1 MQRPKICLCL
11 TCSTIAEDLAILEK
25 YRNWVDVVE
34 LRVDYLTKDER
45 LYIRQFPDQAKIPCI
60 LTIRR
65 KIDGG
70 NFTEGEASRTTL
82 LARGLSF
89 ADQDTRK
96 NFAYIDLE
104 EDYHVPCLQD
114 AAFAFGTRVIR
125 SFHDMNGTI
134 PNIAERMSKMRI
146 TGFEIPKIAVMP
158 HCLSDVTNL
167 FKQAEAL
174 KEMEHI
180 LIAMG
185 PLGLPSRI
193 LSGKL
198 HSFMTYTS
206 PTETISKLAQIGQ
219 IDPVTLNE
227 VYNFRGI
234 DESTNV
240 FGITGYPLKTTGSP
254 QIHNSGY
261 RSHGMNAVYIPVRA
275 QKIEEALDFADVVGI
290 QGLSVTVPHKETIIP
305 NLQTVSEEVGYIGA
319 CNTAVKK
326 GTEWRGFNT
335 DADGLTKALLEFMEV
350 KNLLRMKIGILGAG
364 GAAKSAAQVVKDLRG
379 KACIFNRTVSKARS
393 LAEHYGFKWASLSSD
408 SLDLLEEYSELII
421 QTTSIGL
428 GISEEEKNDN
438 ANDPIPFYTFHGHE
452 FVYDM
457 IYSPEKTPFL
467 ERAEKAH
474 CKICNGRTM
483 LEYQAYEQ
491 FEIFTGVPYEWPN
504 VDTERTKR
512 TGWKK
517 HN

>member
-11 TCSTIAEDLAILEK
+11 TCPTIAENLAVLEK

-34 LRVDYLTKDER
+34 LRVDFLTKDER
-45 LYIRQFPDQAKIPCI
+45 LYIRQFPGQAKIPCI

-82 LARGLSF
+82 LARALSF

-104 EDYHVPCLQD
+104 DDYHVPCLQD

-134 PNIAERMSKMRI
+134 PDIAGRMAKMRI

-158 HCLSDVTNL
+158 HTLTDVTSL
-167 FKQAEAL
+167 FKQAEQL
-174 KEMEHI
+174 KDMEHI

-185 PLGLPSRI
+185 SLGLPSRI

-206 PTETISKLAQIGQ
+206 PVETISKLAEIGQ
-219 IDPVTLNE
+219 IDPVTLNQ
-227 VYNFRGI
+227 VYNFRNI
-234 DESTNV
+234 DDSTSL
-240 FGITGYPLKTTGSP
+240 FGITGYPLKATGSP
-254 QIHNSGY
+254 LIHNSGY

-275 QKIEEALDFADVVGI
+275 QKIEEALEFAEAVGI

-305 NLQTVSEEVGYIGA
+305 NLQQISEEVGYIGA

-326 GTEWRGFNT
+326 GNEWRGYNT
-335 DADGLTKALLEFMEV
+335 DAGGLSKALLEFMEV
-350 KNLLRMKIGILGAG
+350 KNLSRIKIGILGAG
-364 GAAKSAAQVVKDLRG
+364 GAARAAAQIVKDLRG

-393 LAEHYGFKWASLSSD
+393 LAEHYGFKWASLSAD

-428 GISEEEKNDN
+428 GISEEEKNKPEH
-438 ANDPIPFYTFHGHE
+438 DPIPFYTFHGHE
-452 FVYDM
+452 AVYDM
-457 IYSPEKTPFL
+457 IYSPEKTPVL

-474 CKICNGRTM
+474 CRICNGRTM
-483 LEYQAYEQ
+483 LEYQAHEQ
-491 FEIFTGVPYEWPN
+491 FEIFTGEPYEWPN
-504 VDTERTKR
+504 IDAERTKR